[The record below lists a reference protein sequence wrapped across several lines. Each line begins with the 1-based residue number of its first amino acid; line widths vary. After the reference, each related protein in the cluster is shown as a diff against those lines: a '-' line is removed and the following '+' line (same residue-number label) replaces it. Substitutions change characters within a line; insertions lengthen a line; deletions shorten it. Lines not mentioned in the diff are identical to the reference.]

1 MDAGDGG
8 LALPPARVYG
18 VVLISHLKLNV
29 SSKPTDE
36 TLTYWQHGEA
46 GAQGVPVEGHVG
58 RAGSDIVTRW
68 QY

>member
-8 LALPPARVYG
+8 LALPPARVYR
-18 VVLISHLKLNV
+18 VVIISGLKLINRNFQ
-29 SSKPTDE
+29 

>member
-8 LALPPARVYG
+8 LALPPARVYRVDIIFG
-18 VVLISHLKLNV
+18 LKLINI
-29 SSKPTDE
+29 SSETS
-36 TLTYWQHGEA
+36 TLTYGQHGEA

-58 RAGSDIVTRW
+58 SAGSDIVTRW